1 MPAAAVGDEQA
12 GVWVTDQFRHGLAPG
27 APVAAEAGAGCCPV
41 RGVVH
46 TSPEPPALVVVQ
58 IVLACLHIAE
68 VDAWSDGHVTE
79 DDEADEGEDGD
90 EHAEEVA
97 EEETLVVVLRAAQA
111 QDEDDHEEEADR
123 DTGPQEDATGAMRR
137 GTGGGTQY

>member
-1 MPAAAVGDEQA
+1 MPAAAVGDAQA

-79 DDEADEGEDGD
+79 DDEADE
-90 EHAEEVA
+90 HAEEVA
-97 EEETLVVVLRAAQA
+97 GEETLVVGVRGAQA
-111 QDEDDHEEEADR
+111 YDLDDHEEEADR